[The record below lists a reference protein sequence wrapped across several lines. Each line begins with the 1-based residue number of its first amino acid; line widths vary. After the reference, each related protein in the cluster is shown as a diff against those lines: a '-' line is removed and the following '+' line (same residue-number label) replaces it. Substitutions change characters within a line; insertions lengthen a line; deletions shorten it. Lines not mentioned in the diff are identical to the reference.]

1 MAPQRKERSRPHR
14 GGHGAGGGGG
24 LSTLTTLIG
33 GLVFISIVIF
43 IVAPH
48 DHMDIK
54 KSLIEEEKNLLHR
67 GTEVEE
73 AMIEWVAKR
82 SHLRASDGVDRVVKT
97 VDASARKVIDSPNL
111 SNSLV
116 PEDEEES
123 LRRTVEKKKSKFAYV
138 TLLSGIDDTF
148 RYRGFLYNVMIMRK
162 ALLRYK
168 SRADFVVMVGFRDYN
183 NTSIFESDLNLLRQQ
198 GIIIH
203 ILPRWTHEQ
212 HDLTFAE
219 MALLKITPWSFT
231 QYEKVQFF
239 DGDVMP
245 TSNMDCF
252 FELSYNSF
260 TAGAVS
266 PLNSGWYL
274 ALPNTQDY
282 EYLKEKAIWRL
293 GRDWDKENGWR
304 DPMPSGLVV
313 RGGRPASTKWDF
325 NGADMDQGLLL
336 HYHVINKGMSMLIDT
351 QTKLVMIFGKGGLSS
366 KTVFT
371 GLDVRDALGTCG
383 GKLPTSAFAH
393 FTGRSKPWMLNK
405 DNEKNKA
412 QFEKL
417 RGRGDTKKWFD
428 FLDNLEIPN
437 VNSETIGGMHLGSPL
452 GFWNH
457 NFPKGGMVTKPNE

>member
-1 MAPQRKERSRPHR
+1 M
-14 GGHGAGGGGG
+14 
-24 LSTLTTLIG
+24 STLTTLIG
-33 GLVFISIVIF
+33 GLVFISVVIF
-43 IVAPH
+43 LVAPH

-73 AMIEWVAKR
+73 AVIDWVAKR
-82 SHLRASDGVDRVVKT
+82 SHLRADGGAVMKGT
-97 VDASARKVIDSPNL
+97 SLPPQQQQAGAGE
-111 SNSLV
+111 NSLI

-123 LRRTVEKKKSKFAYV
+123 LRRTAKMKKRNNAYV
-138 TLLSGIDDTF
+138 TLLSGIDDSF

-162 ALLRYK
+162 ALLQYR
-168 SRADFVVMVGFRDYN
+168 SRADFVVMVGFRECN
-183 NTSIFESDLNLLRQQ
+183 NTSIFESDLDLLRQQ

-203 ILPRWTHEQ
+203 VLPRWTHEQ

-252 FELSYNSF
+252 FELTFNSF

-274 ALPNTQDY
+274 ALPNMEDY

-293 GRDWDKENGWR
+293 GRDWDKDNGWKE
-304 DPMPSGLVV
+304 PMPSGLVV

-336 HYHVINKGMSMLIDT
+336 HYHIINKGMSMLIDT
-351 QTKLVMIFGKGGLSS
+351 QTKLVMMFGKGGLQS
-366 KTVFT
+366 KAVFT
-371 GLDVRDALGTCG
+371 GLDVRDTLIACK
-383 GKLPTSAFAH
+383 GKLPTSCFAH

-405 DNEKNKA
+405 DNAKNRA
-412 QFEKL
+412 QFEKA
-417 RGRGDTKKWFD
+417 RERGDTKKWFQ
-428 FLDNLEIPN
+428 FLDSLEIPN
-437 VNSETIGGMHLGSPL
+437 VNSNTIGDMHLGSPL